1 MIDINDVDNVI
12 VTNYEANTTLKAPL
26 VQHTSKLYFDEKKV
40 KKDAGKIVVFGG
52 GTNCFSFGMHVNSDL
67 IKIDYS

>member
-1 MIDINDVDNVI
+1 MNDIGNVI

-26 VQHTSKLYFDEKKV
+26 VQHTSLLCFDEENV
-40 KKDAGKIVVFGG
+40 KKDEGGKIVVFGG
-52 GTNCFSFGMHVNSDL
+52 GTNCFSFGLHVNSDL